1 MYELTAIIRAYKEA
15 ASDGSQIVLATVV
28 RTRGSVYRRAGARM
42 LVRIDSEGTST
53 ATGAISGGCLER
65 DVCERAQRVAATSEA
80 TLVTYDTTAGDDIV
94 WGLGLGCDGI
104 VEVLLESLAGEA
116 GEELM
121 RFLTAHLERRARG
134 VMATVFRTDSE
145 RTHDTSAHTGARM
158 MIDAD
163 GRLIGEV
170 ISRALVEDMHAA
182 MMATTAMTTNVNT
195 ARGVTQAKSYDTP
208 HGQFEVFIESIDPP
222 ASLVIFGAGV
232 DAVPVAR
239 LAHDTGLHVTVVDH
253 RAAYATPERFPGA
266 DQIIVCRPKAV
277 AHRVAIDACT
287 LAVVMTHSYEHD
299 RELLKTLVA
308 SRVRYIGM
316 LGPKR
321 RTERMLVELLSDEAF
336 EFDDDDLA
344 RLHAPIGL
352 DIGAETP
359 AEIAVSIIAEVR
371 AFVAGRDGGRLKD
384 RLAPIHDAPNEP
396 PSERTPE
403 ARQAEPLTSNMTM
416 TANGEA
422 VHA

>member
-1 MYELTAIIRAYKEA
+1 MHELTAIIRAYKEA
-15 ASDGSQIVLATVV
+15 VSDGSQVVLATVV
-28 RTRGSVYRRAGARM
+28 RTRGSAYRRAGARM
-42 LVRIDSEGTST
+42 LVRVDSSGECT

-134 VMATVFRTDSE
+134 VMATVFRTDSK
-145 RTHDTSAHTGARM
+145 RTHDMSAHTGARM
-158 MIDAD
+158 MIDAA
-163 GRLIGEV
+163 GRLAGEV

-182 MMATTAMTTNVNT
+182 MTTDVNT

-208 HGQFEVFIESIDPP
+208 QGRIEAFIESIEPP
-222 ASLVIFGAGV
+222 ASLVIFGAGA

-253 RAAYATPERFPGA
+253 RAAYATPERFPVA
-266 DQIIVCRPKAV
+266 DQIIVCRPEAV

-308 SRVRYIGM
+308 SQARYIGM

-321 RTERMLVELLSDEAF
+321 RTERMFVELLSNEAF

-359 AEIAVSIIAEVR
+359 EEIAVSIIAEVR
-371 AFVAGRDGGRLKD
+371 ACVAGRDGGRLKD

-396 PSERTPE
+396 ASERTPE